1 MSILNSSR
9 LCNRIEFQVYSFFS
23 TYSQPFCPES
33 SVLLV
38 SVILIIPFFFSL
50 AVEVFLYF
58 TYKSDYIY
66 CSCWRAGFFPFQQ
79 VDPYEVNIYSLET
92 DIKRCRKSNDLF
104 GKTYINPYFLNK
116 LLFKNS
122 KFIHHIH
129 NFIHLSGFHDVILSP
144 FKS

>member
-1 MSILNSSR
+1 LLMYPLMFYLRSFYRSFFKKDKATDHHCWKVFFKERFGKSAIIKYTFHIIRVMSILNSSR

-79 VDPYEVNIYSLET
+79 VGPHEVI
-92 DIKRCRKSNDLF
+92 
-104 GKTYINPYFLNK
+104 
-116 LLFKNS
+116 
-122 KFIHHIH
+122 
-129 NFIHLSGFHDVILSP
+129 
-144 FKS
+144 